1 MEIEREDEEGDDEQR
16 KGSQATIIR
25 KCTCARIC
33 YMITYHCKTRRGMN
47 SVIHT
52 QVINNDRADNH
63 EALNHELPAGLGLD
77 SLPLKVKAAQS

>member
-1 MEIEREDEEGDDEQR
+1 
-16 KGSQATIIR
+16 
-25 KCTCARIC
+25 
-33 YMITYHCKTRRGMN
+33 MN

-63 EALNHELPAGLGLD
+63 EALNHELPAGFGLD